1 MASFPR
7 VSFTAYQRRDQHDSQ
22 ERTIVEDHDG
32 NLFDDAGTGHTQ
44 HRPQAVMLAMRPSPG
59 GPNPSTPERAVGLF
73 ELLNQ
78 QIREAAPLLTFATV
92 LFGAGMMVSWS
103 PVASVSACCGSI
115 QVDLV
120 VVLSCRL
127 IQSGRTRSSSRR
139 I

>member
-7 VSFTAYQRRDQHDSQ
+7 VSFTAYQRRDQRDSQ
-22 ERTIVEDHDG
+22 ERTIVDDDDG
-32 NLFDDAGTGHTQ
+32 NLCDDSGTGHTQ
-44 HRPQAVMLAMRPSPG
+44 HRPQAVMLVRRPSLG

-73 ELLNQ
+73 ELLSQ

-103 PVASVSACCGSI
+103 LVASVSACCGSI

-127 IQSGRTRSSSRR
+127 VQSGGTRSS
-139 I
+139 